1 MPVPAQIQRV
11 MSVISS
17 PPRMLMRASCVV
29 LFWLLSVSFAQ
40 AAAQGHRATTAK
52 CDEHSTTLKK
62 LIRHARS
69 FGGPLA
75 RPPQRALFGLSDITA
90 RLQRSARANPD
101 DEHAAIQNDAPAA
114 NIDADVRATP
124 TLQPLGL
131 LVGPFDSHPRT
142 RAFSP
147 KSPRGP
153 PLTA

>member
-1 MPVPAQIQRV
+1 
-11 MSVISS
+11 
-17 PPRMLMRASCVV
+17 MRASCVV
-29 LFWLLSVSFAQ
+29 LFWLLSVPLAY
-40 AAAQGHRATTAK
+40 AASTPEHRATDAK
-52 CDEHSTTLKK
+52 CDEHSATLKK
-62 LIRHARS
+62 LIRHAKA

-90 RLQRSARANPD
+90 RLQRAARANTD

-114 NIDADVRATP
+114 NIIADVHATP

-131 LVGPFDSHPRT
+131 LVGPLDWHPRT
-142 RAFSP
+142 RTFSP

>member
-1 MPVPAQIQRV
+1 
-11 MSVISS
+11 
-17 PPRMLMRASCVV
+17 MRASCVV
-29 LFWLLSVSFAQ
+29 LFWLLSVSFAH
-40 AAAQGHRATTAK
+40 AASTPEHRATAAK
-52 CDEHSTTLKK
+52 CDEHSATLKK
-62 LIRHARS
+62 LIRHAKS

-90 RLQRSARANPD
+90 RLQRAARANTD

-114 NIDADVRATP
+114 NINADVQATP

-131 LVGPFDSHPRT
+131 FVGPLDRHPRT
-142 RAFSP
+142 RTFSP

>member
-1 MPVPAQIQRV
+1 
-11 MSVISS
+11 MSLVSS

-40 AAAQGHRATTAK
+40 AASMPAPRATAPK
-52 CDEHSTTLKK
+52 CDEHSATLKK
-62 LIRHARS
+62 LIRHAKS

-75 RPPQRALFGLSDITA
+75 RPPQRTLFGLSDITA
-90 RLQRSARANPD
+90 RLQRAARANTD
-101 DEHAAIQNDAPAA
+101 DEHAAIQNDTPAA

-131 LVGPFDSHPRT
+131 LVGPLDWHPRT
-142 RAFSP
+142 RTFSP